1 MAIIQAHN
9 LQKEHRLLASSK
21 SLMKTIL
28 EIPVKGLKGGPP
40 FRALDNVSFEVGKG
54 EIIAL
59 IGANGSGKSTLL
71 KLITGVT
78 QPTAGSVEI
87 QGRVVGLLELGAG
100 FHPDLTG
107 RENVILNA
115 ALLGLSPKV
124 INERL
129 EAIFAYADIGDFVD
143 QPVKNYSS
151 GMYVRLGFAVTAYSD
166 ADIYIFDEV
175 LAVGDVAFQQ
185 KCLATIRSFV
195 KQGKTIFFVSH
206 NLEMVYSLCRRALLL
221 HKGKLVADGPVEEVI
236 PQYWQLVAP
245 GGGQE
250 SSDADSGK
258 APMVVDL
265 FEIEREDKEAMA
277 VFETGTAMRLRFRL
291 SALEPLTYGSI
302 ALHLGFISSQSGH
315 LAAEVTCAIDCP
327 KTPFELYKEV
337 RIDYLPF
344 MPAEL
349 KLDIRLSTPD
359 GEVIPVQIEEAPR
372 FRMKRFESPKEFGTH
387 PLHARFVDLEMP

>member
-1 MAIIQAHN
+1 MAMIEVHQ
-9 LQKEHRLLASSK
+9 LQKEHRLLASSR
-21 SLMKTIL
+21 SLLKTIL
-28 EIPVKGLKGGPP
+28 EIPVKGLRAGPA
-40 FRALDNVSFEVGKG
+40 FRALDDVSFEVGKG

-71 KLITGVT
+71 KLITGVS
-78 QPTAGSVEI
+78 QPTAGHVKV

-124 INERL
+124 VHERL
-129 EAIFAYADIGDFVD
+129 DEIFAYADIGEFVD

-185 KCLATIRSFV
+185 KCLDTIRSFV

-206 NLEMVYSLCRRALLL
+206 NLEMVYNLCRRALLL
-221 HKGKLVADGPVEEVI
+221 HEGRLIADGPVAEVI
-236 PQYWQLVAP
+236 PKYWQLIAP
-245 GGGQE
+245 
-250 SSDADSGK
+250 
-258 APMVVDL
+258 APTELEGLDDVKSFMAVDL
-265 FEIEREDKEAMA
+265 FEVQGDQQESLPE
-277 VFETGTAMRLRFRL
+277 FETGSAMTLRFRV
-291 SALEPLTYGSI
+291 SALEACPHPRI
-302 ALHLGFISSQSGH
+302 QLHLGFITSQSGH
-315 LAAEVTCAIDCP
+315 LSAEVTHGMDCP
-327 KTPFELYKEV
+327 GEPFESYQEV

-344 MPAEL
+344 MPAEF
-349 KLDIRLSTPD
+349 KLRIRLSTPE
-359 GEVIPVQIEEAPR
+359 GEAIAVQVEESPSFRVNRFEAPL
-372 FRMKRFESPKEFGTH
+372 EFGTH
-387 PLHARFVDLEMP
+387 PLHARFIDLEMP